1 MGTNERG
8 EDSTIDDAAIAAAL
22 SIDERDVA
30 SIDAQIER
38 DAALARSLSD
48 AQELVLD
55 VDGELDRA
63 IARAVAEAE
72 TGLVDVIGERSAL
85 KNAFVPKLNDFVVD
99 ASTTGPP
106 ASAVVDA
113 DHSRLLLRL
122 DFYGVREKIITGD
135 GNCQFR
141 ALSDQLFRDE
151 GENHDAVRAAV
162 CDRLVR
168 NPDDYAPYAAPLDF
182 DEYVQKMSNAG
193 EWGDHITLQAAA
205 DAYGVDINIITSY
218 SEHGFIE
225 ITPKEGADV
234 NSPRSLWL
242 SFFAEVHYNS
252 IVPGPRA

>member
-141 ALSDQLFRDE
+141 ALSDQLFRD
-151 GENHDAVRAAV
+151 G
-162 CDRLVR
+162 
-168 NPDDYAPYAAPLDF
+168 
-182 DEYVQKMSNAG
+182 G
-193 EWGDHITLQAAA
+193 
-205 DAYGVDINIITSY
+205 
-218 SEHGFIE
+218 
-225 ITPKEGADV
+225 
-234 NSPRSLWL
+234 
-242 SFFAEVHYNS
+242 
-252 IVPGPRA
+252 

>member
-48 AQELVLD
+48 AHELVLD

-72 TGLVDVIGERSAL
+72 TGLVDVVGERSAL

-106 ASAVVDA
+106 AASGW
-113 DHSRLLLRL
+113 SMLTTRGLLLRL
-122 DFYGVREKIITGD
+122 DFYGVRGKRSSLAMGTVSFERSAISYFAMGGKITTPSARRFAIDWCETRTTTRRTPRLSIST
-135 GNCQFR
+135 NTSRKCQTR
-141 ALSDQLFRDE
+141 AS
-151 GENHDAVRAAV
+151 GA
-162 CDRLVR
+162 
-168 NPDDYAPYAAPLDF
+168 
-182 DEYVQKMSNAG
+182 
-193 EWGDHITLQAAA
+193 ITLRC
-205 DAYGVDINIITSY
+205 
-218 SEHGFIE
+218 
-225 ITPKEGADV
+225 K
-234 NSPRSLWL
+234 PRQMRTG
-242 SFFAEVHYNS
+242 S
-252 IVPGPRA
+252 I